1 MTFIRSVLKNTQMLF
16 KSYQSYID
24 MSSIWFR
31 RLVKD
36 CKRISPHVRIKRIK
50 MGFYRIYF
58 KRAYIHEV
66 YSEMPLIG
74 HDIEEKDIF
83 LESKKYYEEY
93 EDRAELTRKIKN
105 YVEGYWDALD
115 RIRTAVYMIKHDHE
129 YAKMAVQKYST
140 VVIR

>member
-1 MTFIRSVLKNTQMLF
+1 
-16 KSYQSYID
+16 
-24 MSSIWFR
+24 MSGSRWFR

-36 CKRISPHVRIKRIK
+36 CKRISPYIRIKRIK
-50 MGFYRIYF
+50 YGFYRIYF
-58 KRAYIHEV
+58 KRAYLHEV
-66 YSEMPLIG
+66 YGEMPLIG
-74 HDIEEKDIF
+74 HDINEKDIF

-115 RIRTAVYMIKHDHE
+115 RIKTSVYMIKHDAE
-129 YAKMAVQKYST
+129 YAKMAVQRYST